1 MTPMRRLHL
10 AVALLLGLGGPALA
24 QEGRPARDTGRESWV
39 YVATTTDGVRFDI
52 DMASIVVRENGQ
64 VYSVYRQAW
73 PSTQT
78 HGGVRFIEARM
89 RRLDECAGDTFVA
102 LSSVRV
108 DAAGRTVAV
117 EEYPITPLAVVP
129 GSPGELV
136 RRMICGVA
144 ARRAALVASNPVAL
158 SDSGWNRVG
167 PAGAQTDYYL
177 LEDGVGLMGPGFVV
191 ALVKRVATE
200 LEPLPTGEAY
210 TQTIGSHV
218 YDCEG
223 RQWAALATDY
233 YDSEG
238 KLVSTETTPRESL
251 RPTPALP
258 GSSAATLLAAAC
270 APGVAQ
276 AVQREA
282 EATGTGTAWLGPKGY
297 LVTAAHVVEGGV
309 RFTLLQNGKP
319 VGTAEL
325 VASDAAN
332 DVAVLKPK
340 LDGPARRILGLAAQP
355 APLGSGVVAL
365 GYPAPDRLGVSIKAT
380 GGEVNANA
388 GRADGRPD
396 DPRFLQI
403 STPVHGG
410 NSGGPVVDQTG
421 KVVGIVTGGLTRIG
435 EELPQNVNFALKA
448 AYVRTLLADLPD
460 LGGHAGE
467 WSVAPGENAADRVQD
482 AVFLLVVEG

>member
-1 MTPMRRLHL
+1 MRRLILSL
-10 AVALLLGLGGPALA
+10 ALMLGLGGQALA
-24 QEGRPARDTGRESWV
+24 QEGRPARDYGRESWV
-39 YVATTTDGVRFDI
+39 HVGTTSDGIRFDI
-52 DMASIVVRENGQ
+52 DMASVIVRENGQ

-73 PSTQT
+73 PKTQT
-78 HGGVRFIEARM
+78 HGGVSFVEARM

-117 EEYPITPLAVVP
+117 EEYPPTPLTVVP

-136 RRMICGVA
+136 RKVICGVA
-144 ARRAALVASNPVAL
+144 ARRAALTPAIPIRGAEV
-158 SDSGWNRVG
+158 WNRVG
-167 PAGAQTDYYL
+167 PAGSQVDHYL
-177 LEDGVGLMGPGFVV
+177 LEDGVVLMQPGVV
-191 ALVKRVATE
+191 LALVKRVGTV

-210 TQTIGSHV
+210 TQTIGSHL

-223 RQWAALATDY
+223 RQWAAVATDY
-233 YDSEG
+233 YDMEG
-238 KLVSTETTPRESL
+238 KLISTERTPREQL
-251 RPTPALP
+251 RPTPVLP
-258 GSSAATLLAAAC
+258 GSTAAAVLAAAC

-276 AVQREA
+276 ATQRA
-282 EATGTGTAWLGPKGY
+282 AQATGTGTAWLGPKGY
-297 LVTAAHVVEGGV
+297 LVTAAHVVEGGT
-309 RFTLLQNGKP
+309 RFTLLQNGKR
-319 VGTAEL
+319 VGAAEL

-332 DVAVLKPK
+332 DVAVLKPR

-355 APLGSGVVAL
+355 APLGASIVAL
-365 GYPAPDRLGVSIKAT
+365 GYPAPDRLGVAIKAT

-388 GRADGRPD
+388 GRATGRPD

-410 NSGGPVVDQTG
+410 NSGGPVVDQSG
-421 KVVGIVTGGLTRIG
+421 KVVGIVTSGLTRMG

-467 WSVAPGENAADRVQD
+467 WSVEPGGNAADRVQE
-482 AVFLLVVEG
+482 AVFLILVEG